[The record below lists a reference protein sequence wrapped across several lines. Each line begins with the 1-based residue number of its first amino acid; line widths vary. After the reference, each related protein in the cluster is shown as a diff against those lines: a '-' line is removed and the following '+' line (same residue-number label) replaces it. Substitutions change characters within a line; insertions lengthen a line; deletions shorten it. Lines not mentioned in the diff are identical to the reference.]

1 MRIFRGEDAG
11 DALAV
16 FAGLLRFLAGE
27 VRHAGAGMGVEQ
39 EEGFVLLL
47 QVLDHERQ
55 KAMLH
60 DVGEIAGVIGVT
72 VVHGR

>member
-1 MRIFRGEDAG
+1 MRIVRRQNPG

-27 VRHAGAGMGVEQ
+27 IRHAGAGMGVEQ

-47 QVLDHERQ
+47 QVVDHERQ
-55 KAMLH
+55 KAMFH
-60 DVGEIAGVIGVT
+60 DVGEMWA
-72 VVHGR
+72 